1 MKRGIILMVLLLS
14 MFSFSTVKAQ
24 TFAVGGET
32 GFSIFSPNGANFA
45 LPIGANLEWDING
58 NLSLQTRVSFDIG
71 LGRADF
77 NYFYIN
83 PEIRYHFSETFSGA
97 YVGGYFGFGPASF
110 NSFYMSLGAVGGYE
124 IMVSDNFNIDIS
136 GQLGFG
142 HLGNSFVGFN
152 GLHFRPTVGLRYVL

>member
-58 NLSLQTRVSFDIG
+58 NLSLQTRVSFDI
-71 LGRADF
+71 L
-77 NYFYIN
+77 
-83 PEIRYHFSETFSGA
+83 
-97 YVGGYFGFGPASF
+97 
-110 NSFYMSLGAVGGYE
+110 
-124 IMVSDNFNIDIS
+124 
-136 GQLGFG
+136 
-142 HLGNSFVGFN
+142 
-152 GLHFRPTVGLRYVL
+152 